1 MENQVKS
8 LISSSGSD
16 QIVLDHPVYLTDEVE
31 DEEPIIANV
40 VALYQGSVYIYDNHD
55 IDENGVVTLV
65 WKYGDLDDE
74 IQEDVLNELKDTLS

>member
-1 MENQVKS
+1 MENEVKK
-8 LISSSGSD
+8 LISGSGAD

-31 DEEPIIANV
+31 GEEPIIANV
-40 VALYQGSVYIYDNHD
+40 VALYQGSIYIYDNHD

-74 IQEDVLNELKDTLS
+74 IQEDVLNELKDTLG